1 MSVVF
6 NTRYNEHA
14 NASSNHLVPLTR
26 HLMLMQI
33 ISFVFTDYIA
43 KKDSEPDTTLYFDL
57 KGHFQGHKG
66 QIYFISNFLSNV

>member
-6 NTRYNEHA
+6 NTRYNAHA
-14 NASSNHLVPLTR
+14 NASSNHLVALTR

-33 ISFVFTDYIA
+33 LCIVFTDNIA
-43 KKDSEPDTTLYFDL
+43 KKDTEPDTTLYFDL

-66 QIYFISNFLSNV
+66 QIYFISNFISNV